1 MDVGIE
7 FSHYRIVEHVGRG
20 GMADVWSARDKR
32 LQRTVA
38 IKTIARD
45 LSQDVEPA
53 KLFEREA
60 RTIAQLE
67 HPHIL
72 PIYDFGEYDSQLY
85 IVMRYVTGGSL
96 ESLLAQGAL
105 PIPEAM
111 RYAKAIAAALDYAH
125 SSNVIHLDL
134 KPSNIL
140 MDSTQ
145 SPYLADFGLAT
156 VLGPE
161 GRAANPGY
169 GTLLYMAPEQLTASQ
184 IDHRADVYSFA
195 ILMFQMFTGE
205 LPFDATTS
213 LALKQIQWQ
222 EDLPELTKLGEEM
235 ADLLTPILRRGTAL
249 DVNSRPNR
257 VLELVDAIEAV
268 LAQIGGVERYSVAM
282 DDLDIEIVSG
292 ANATVKL
299 GLLADTTQAGQD
311 VMARM
316 EAKDIYNKARR
327 AWIQGRFLLG
337 VTHFMLMN
345 DFYMR
350 ADEHNLELDEQG
362 KQMLLRGALEYD
374 TEIDFWWNQLD
385 YDNRRWVALHT
396 VRSENAPARV
406 RAIYRLETLPDSDP
420 PKIPMLVAQALS
432 VETNEQAKRAA
443 IHVLGTRAKLHA
455 GITSGVYR
463 AVTPNS
469 GVTARLLTAT
479 TRIGIQL
486 SPADSWREIVYT
498 DDIDEL
504 LAHNALDLSMPAIAE
519 LAARTVGRIRS
530 LTALKVIA
538 EAQRAGEK
546 GALRAL
552 AFVRDEAPSLP
563 PVVSRRGRLYAWLAN
578 TWRRMTDNP
587 LHNVWRFVFALLGGA
602 LAMGAHVFITFRSEA
617 IFNADRWGKTISIGL
632 TFGMFVATLVF
643 VAGEFSSRVRGF
655 WPWWARVALSSVVG
669 LVWGTLSWGAFTWFF
684 FNYIPDWG
692 VMAFAGLGL
701 ALGFVLAAALNLRS
715 WAAVVVTTIAI
726 YIPIYVMFQ
735 YYWTGELLMPVPL
748 SQDVLLNPVA
758 VLYYDYP
765 EQIYTVALPVAL
777 LIAIGGHA
785 QSLWQ
790 DGRDLMQRL
799 RRRVKH
805 QKTEIEH
812 PASAKLAPPPDA
824 QASG

>member
-1 MDVGIE
+1 MDVGVE

-45 LSQDVEPA
+45 LSQDVEPV

-96 ESLLAQGAL
+96 ESLLAQGPL

-111 RYAKAIAAALDYAH
+111 RYARAIAAALDYAH

-169 GTLLYMAPEQLTASQ
+169 GTLLYMAPEQLTSSQ
-184 IDHRADVYSFA
+184 IDHRADIYSFA

-222 EDLPELTKLGEEM
+222 EDLPELTKLGEEL
-235 ADLLTPILRRGTAL
+235 AELLTPVLRRGTAL

-257 VLELVDAIEAV
+257 VIELVEAIEAV
-268 LAQIGGVERYSVAM
+268 LAQSSGVERFSLPA
-282 DDLDIEIVSG
+282 DDLDIRIVSG
-292 ANATVKL
+292 ADATVNL
-299 GLLADTTQAGQD
+299 GLRADTTQAGQEA
-311 VMARM
+311 MARM

-345 DFYMR
+345 DYYMR
-350 ADEHNLELDEQG
+350 AAEHNLELDDQG

-374 TEIDFWWNQLD
+374 TEIDYWWNQLD
-385 YDNRRWVALHT
+385 NDNRRWVALHA

-455 GITSGVYR
+455 GITSGVYPVV
-463 AVTPNS
+463 AAPAS

-479 TRIGIQL
+479 ARVGIQL
-486 SPADSWREIVYT
+486 IKPNGWREIVYT

-504 LAHNALDLSMPAIAE
+504 LANNALDASMPAIAE
-519 LAARTVGRIRS
+519 LAARTIGRIRS

-563 PVVSRRGRLYAWLAN
+563 PVVSPQGRLYAWLAN
-578 TWRRMTDNP
+578 TWRRMTDDP

-655 WPWWARVALSSVVG
+655 WPWWARVALSTVAG
-669 LVWGTLSWGAFTWFF
+669 FIWGTLSWGAFTWFF
-684 FNYIPDWG
+684 FNYVPDWG
-692 VMAFAGLGL
+692 AMAFAGLGL
-701 ALGFVLAAALNLRS
+701 ALGFVLTAALNLRS

-726 YIPIYVMFQ
+726 YLPIYVMFQ
-735 YYWTGELLMPVPL
+735 FYWTGELMLPVPL
-748 SQDVLLNPVA
+748 SAESLLNPLA
-758 VLYYDYP
+758 ILYYDNP
-765 EQIYTVALPVAL
+765 DQIFTVALPVAL

-785 QSLWQ
+785 QALWY
-790 DGRDLMQRL
+790 DGRNLMRRL
-799 RRRVKH
+799 RLRVKSR
-805 QKTEIEH
+805 KPELEN
-812 PASAKLAPPPDA
+812 PAAVRV
-824 QASG
+824 

>member
-7 FSHYRIVEHVGRG
+7 FSQYRIVEHIGRG

-45 LSQDVEPA
+45 LSQDVEPV

-72 PIYDFGEYDSQLY
+72 PIYDFGEYDNQLY
-85 IVMRYVTGGSL
+85 IAMRYVTGGSL
-96 ESLLAQGAL
+96 ESLLAQGPL
-105 PIPEAM
+105 PTSEVI
-111 RYAKAIAAALDYAH
+111 RYARAIAGALDYAH
-125 SSNVIHLDL
+125 ANNVIHLDL

-140 MDSTQ
+140 LDSTE

-156 VLGPE
+156 VLEPE

-184 IDHRADVYSFA
+184 IDHRADIYSFG
-195 ILMFQMFTGE
+195 ILLFQMFTGE

-213 LALKQIQWQ
+213 LALKQIQWH
-222 EDLPELTKLGEEM
+222 EDLPELTLLGEEM
-235 ADLLTPILRRGTAL
+235 AEVLTPILRRGTAL
-249 DVNSRPNR
+249 DVNGRPNR
-257 VLELVDAIEAV
+257 VIELVDEIEVV
-268 LAQIGGVERYSVAM
+268 LAQISGVERFSVAL
-282 DDLDIEIVSG
+282 DDLDVEIVSG
-292 ANATVKL
+292 DNATVNL
-299 GLLADTTQAGQD
+299 GLRADTTQAGQD
-311 VMARM
+311 VKARM
-316 EAKDIYNKARR
+316 EAKDLYNKARR

-350 ADEHNLELDEQG
+350 ADEHRLELDEQG
-362 KQMLLRGALEYD
+362 RQMLLRGALEYD
-374 TEIDFWWNQLD
+374 TEIDYWWNQLD
-385 YDNRRWVALHT
+385 NDNRRWVALHT

-406 RAIYRLETLPDSDP
+406 RAVYRLETLPDSDP

-455 GITSGVYR
+455 GITSGVYPVVSAANR
-463 AVTPNS
+463 
-469 GVTARLLTAT
+469 GLTARLLTAT
-479 TRIGIQL
+479 TRFGVQMTT
-486 SPADSWREIVYT
+486 PDAWREIVYT

-504 LAHNALDLSMPAIAE
+504 LAHNALDMSMPAIAE

-538 EAQRAGEK
+538 EAQRGGEK

-563 PVVSRRGRLYAWLAN
+563 PVVSRQGRLYAWLAN

-587 LHNVWRFVFALLGGA
+587 LQNVWRFVFALIGGT
-602 LAMGAHVFITFRSEA
+602 LAMAIHVFVTFRSEA
-617 IFNADRWGKTISIGL
+617 LFNADRWGKTISIGL

-643 VAGEFSSRVRGF
+643 VAGEYSSRMRGF
-655 WPWWARVALSSVVG
+655 WPWWARVGLSAVVG
-669 LVWGTLSWGAFTWFF
+669 LVWGTLSWAAFTWFF
-684 FNYIPDWG
+684 FNYVPDWG
-692 VMAFAGLGL
+692 VMAFAGVGL
-701 ALGFVLAAALNLRS
+701 ALGFVLAAAFKLRG
-715 WAAVVVTTIAI
+715 WAAVLVTTVAI
-726 YIPIYVMFQ
+726 YSPIYVMFQ
-735 YYWTGELLMPVPL
+735 YYWTGELLFPVPL
-748 SQDVLLNPVA
+748 SAESLATPLA

-765 EQIYTVALPVAL
+765 EQIFTVALPVAL

-785 QSLWQ
+785 RALWL
-790 DGRDLMQRL
+790 DGRDLM
-799 RRRVKH
+799 RRIRARVTS
-805 QKTEIEH
+805 QKPQTDN
-812 PASAKLAPPPDA
+812 PAAARV
-824 QASG
+824 